1 MLRRSYSF
9 QQTRPAFQRSRSLSI
24 SRSLSFVVNAP
35 YTISH
40 SDSAVFTRTPRS
52 YLPFSSYKP
61 FIAPAYGVVDRAPRH
76 SDRYP
81 HVRCSGYGEETNA
94 RIEHYHLYKHAETI
108 PLNVELQTVKIMH

>member
-1 MLRRSYSF
+1 MLRRCYSF

-24 SRSLSFVVNAP
+24 SRSSSFVVNAP

-40 SDSAVFTRTPRS
+40 SDSTVFNRTPRS

-61 FIAPAYGVVDRAPRH
+61 FVAPVYGVVHRAPRY

-81 HVRCSGYGEETNA
+81 HVRYSGYGGETPGLDIINYSSTLKTS
-94 RIEHYHLYKHAETI
+94 HYTQSFKR
-108 PLNVELQTVKIMH
+108 